1 MNTHD
6 LLVHYLLAFAWGR
19 ELLFCWVIDI
29 ISIDTLSCWIW
40 KGKERLLANP
50 DLVSRGLTPWGSDVL
65 LLCRIIWNVWLSS
78 LERNQSS
85 HLYLCLKENW
95 LHSGLEEVMRSCSH
109 FCLALV
115 VWQRGLAFDIFSE
128 NLKTCWC
135 KTDIKQMLKE
145 DGYLSP
151 VTVTVTVTEAQ
162 SVQAEVVLEP
172 EFLIER
178 IVLRYLPGKE
188 PSVFLLLCKK
198 WHVYACSDI
207 QKQRGRFHFE
217 RFPSSLVHTIS

>member
-115 VWQRGLAFDIFSE
+115 VCSFPFFFFLFCLCLTFHHPGSCECGREDSHLTFSQRTWRPADARLIS
-128 NLKTCWC
+128 NRCLRKMVTCH
-135 KTDIKQMLKE
+135 
-145 DGYLSP
+145 LSLSLSLSRKHS
-151 VTVTVTVTEAQ
+151 Q
-162 SVQAEVVLEP
+162 
-172 EFLIER
+172 
-178 IVLRYLPGKE
+178 
-188 PSVFLLLCKK
+188 C
-198 WHVYACSDI
+198 
-207 QKQRGRFHFE
+207 KQRW
-217 RFPSSLVHTIS
+217 S